1 MKAFSCKES
10 GQKDAKSKATP
21 NQATIV
27 DVMIAQKTSFMNT
40 VEVNGS
46 VIPNEFVEIHP
57 ETNGRLTYLNV
68 PDGASIK
75 AGTLLAKINSE
86 LYQVLIPLKL
96 SSPTIKEKV

>member
-1 MKAFSCKES
+1 MRKKIILFVLPFFVFSCKES

-57 ETNGRLTYLNV
+57 ETNGRLT
-68 PDGASIK
+68 I
-75 AGTLLAKINSE
+75 
-86 LYQVLIPLKL
+86 
-96 SSPTIKEKV
+96 